1 MRTIKYF
8 STILLLLTLHI
19 SCSTDDNLKYES
31 PKRANEFTNFT
42 FNNTNQTIDSEITI
56 TIESGDYQS
65 TEVHFV
71 DEIGVPY
78 TPPKTEPSEGETID
92 DLDNVLIPTITATE
106 NNNLE
111 YKIEVHKLRPEDQ
124 AFSTI
129 EDFLVEIK
137 VVTNNGTE
145 LTGYRRIYFN
155 DIEYTIDN
163 EYLFIGD
170 GANIEFTPLKYTEIE
185 ITLMDEAGV
194 PSVID
199 ENEIVTINEIDD
211 TNFTISATEP
221 TEQLIEVKLTNENG
235 DEFTSNHL
243 IHFYAHGTVDYYK
256 TVEGI
261 ELGVDTTEKL
271 TLIHGAP
278 VEEDKLTSEDGLT
291 ERWQYLSDGIG
302 FEVNAQTQIIE
313 KVYYYSTSY
322 EDYPAGSPYVIEEDL
337 KYKMGVMKAKHP
349 KNGIDADPTENGTI
363 KEATSDGDGG
373 FNVDGV
379 YYFDFEN
386 IGRFIYISD
395 SKDNVNTA
403 FVVQVIIG

>member
-8 STILLLLTLHI
+8 SAILLLLTLHI
-19 SCSTDDNLKYES
+19 SCSTDHDLKYES
-31 PKRANEFTNFT
+31 PNKGNEFTDFT
-42 FNNTNQTIDSEITI
+42 IDNIYQTIASEITI

-65 TEVHFV
+65 TEVNFV

-78 TPPKTEPSEGETID
+78 TPPKTEPGEGENAN

-111 YKIEVHKLRPEDQ
+111 YKISATKLRPEDK
-124 AFSTI
+124 AFSSI

-137 VVTNNGTE
+137 VVNNNGKE
-145 LTGYRRIYFN
+145 FVGYRRIYFN
-155 DIEYTIDN
+155 DIEYTLDN
-163 EYLFIGD
+163 EYTFIEKGV
-170 GANIEFTPLKYTEIE
+170 NIEFIPLKYTEIE

-194 PSVID
+194 PAVID
-199 ENEIVTINEIDD
+199 GNEIVTINEVDD
-211 TNFTISATEP
+211 KNFTISATEP

-243 IHFYAHGTVDYYK
+243 LHFYAHGTLDYYK

-261 ELGVDTTEKL
+261 ELGLDTTEKL
-271 TLIHGAP
+271 KLIHGSP
-278 VEEDKLTSEDGLT
+278 VEEDKIISEDGLT

-302 FEVNAQTQIIE
+302 FEVNTQTQVIE
-313 KVYYYSTSY
+313 KVYYYSTLY
-322 EDYPAGSPYVIEEDL
+322 EDYPANSPHVIQEDL
-337 KYKMGVMKAKHP
+337 QFAMGVLKGKHP
-349 KNGIDADPTENGTI
+349 VNNIEIVPTNGTI
-363 KEATSDGDGG
+363 KEATSDGNGG
-373 FNVDGV
+373 FNADGV

-395 SKDNVNTA
+395 SIDNYKTQLI
-403 FVVQVIIG
+403 VQVIIG